1 MIETE
6 FIKCSCGRE
15 KELLY
20 INDQVVLETCK
31 CRQVKRINGLKP
43 IDYFI
48 KHKGDINEKPNRRSN
63 QVSKRSALNS

>member
-15 KELLY
+15 KEILY
-20 INDQVVLETCK
+20 INDEIVLESCK

-43 IDYFI
+43 IDFFI
-48 KHKGDINEKPNRRSN
+48 KHKGDNNETSIRSTRKSTKT
-63 QVSKRSALNS
+63 V

>member
-20 INDQVVLETCK
+20 INDQVVLESCK
-31 CRQVKRINGLKP
+31 CRPVKRINGFKP

-48 KHKGDINEKPNRRSN
+48 KHKGDINETSIRSPRKSTKT
-63 QVSKRSALNS
+63 V